1 MSTTTTKDSWEI
13 KLLRTMVWIYIVL
26 CILIAGFNYGY
37 APSAPESVRQF
48 INSFWLF
55 YENWIKTFLI
65 VGCGYLTL
73 RIVGKRQR
81 TTMRRRN
88 IIGMTIAALFIHI
101 LIPLASGNQEIYFYG
116 MPLPWSNVPLQSM
129 VPSADFTQRHM
140 LLWGAQGITFA
151 LTIFWIINVIVLIGT
166 LIFGRRWQCSTLCL
180 FNGFAAEVFSP
191 ALPLLTK
198 RRATRTQGS
207 LRVTKK
213 EARRFSVIR
222 ILFFIISISLTIF
235 WLLQIWGVP
244 DRKLMGIFE
253 RVELYKYLVFELI
266 MMVLLG
272 CIHRK
277 GVLSLLPGGNRC
289 RLVGQS
295 GGTKDRNQHDELY
308 RLPTLFQGVSCRDR
322 CGRVCTKGC
331 AYGQHEVCGMWTLC
345 RCMSH
350 RNTALHHQYNGIVRT
365 NEEKNLR
372 TVVTAV
378 SCYPNRAP
386 QSQSR

>member
-88 IIGMTIAALFIHI
+88 IIGMTITALFIHI

-151 LTIFWIINVIVLIGT
+151 LAVFWIINVIVLIGT
-166 LIFGRRWQCSTLCL
+166 LVFGRRWQCSTLCL

-198 RRATRTQGS
+198 RRATRTQGT

-266 MMVLLG
+266 MMMYFWVAFIGRGYCLYCPVGTVVASLG
-272 CIHRK
+272 KVVGQRIETNMTNCIGCRLCSKVCPVGIDVAGYAQK
-277 GVLSLLPGGNRC
+277 GVLMDSTRC
-289 RLVGQS
+289 VACGHCVDACPTETLHY
-295 GGTKDRNQHDELY
+295 TTDTMELFA
-308 RLPTLFQGVSCRDR
+308 RM
-322 CGRVCTKGC
+322 KK
-331 AYGQHEVCGMWTLC
+331 
-345 RCMSH
+345 
-350 RNTALHHQYNGIVRT
+350 RT
-365 NEEKNLR
+365 
-372 TVVTAV
+372 
-378 SCYPNRAP
+378 
-386 QSQSR
+386 